1 MPGFNL
7 ENLAAIIAERA
18 RAGGDQSYT
27 RKLLDE
33 GIEKCAKK
41 LGEEATETV
50 VAALS
55 SDKKAVIGESAD
67 LLYHLLVVLEARG
80 VKLDEVYA
88 ELERRTGNQHQARRS
103 CQLSSS
109 SGPPRC
115 DSWLSPWRTTGPLN
129 CETTWRG
136 WRRGSTP
143 PPAT

>member
-7 ENLAAIIAERA
+7 DNLAAIIAERA
-18 RAGGDQSYT
+18 RKGGDQSYT

-55 SDKKAVIGESAD
+55 SDNKAVIGESAD

-88 ELERRTGNQHQARRS
+88 ELERRTGQSGLEEKAARRK
-103 CQLSSS
+103 
-109 SGPPRC
+109 
-115 DSWLSPWRTTGPLN
+115 T
-129 CETTWRG
+129 
-136 WRRGSTP
+136 
-143 PPAT
+143 